1 MPGKAETMV
10 MSIPDDPLVGHL
22 VCLWPFRRVGHKLE
36 RVIRKSE
43 EIMMSRRAKDPLRPL
58 HNTERQ
64 QLETLSRSQAAPA
77 TQVARAKAL
86 LAVADGSTYTAAAR
100 HAGRVSGDAVSHLV
114 ARFNR
119 EGVAAIVPGHGGG
132 ARMQYTAQERQQI
145 LAQVRRTPDR
155 EQDGT
160 ATWSLNTLQRALRQE
175 SLPGVSTYTIWR
187 VLHEAGLSW
196 QKSRTWC
203 DTGAV
208 QRRRK
213 SGVVTVVDVD
223 AEAKKS

>member
-1 MPGKAETMV
+1 
-10 MSIPDDPLVGHL
+10 
-22 VCLWPFRRVGHKLE
+22 
-36 RVIRKSE
+36 
-43 EIMMSRRAKDPLRPL
+43 MSRRAKDPLRPL
-58 HNTERQ
+58 QDPERQ
-64 QLETLSRSQAAPA
+64 QLKAVSRSQAAPA

-86 LAVADGSTYTAAAR
+86 LAVADGSTYTAAAQQ
-100 HAGRVSGDAVSHLV
+100 AGRVSGDAVSQLV

-119 EGVAAIVPGHGGG
+119 EGVAAVVPGHGGG
-132 ARMQYTAQERQQI
+132 AQVQYTAREREQI
-145 LAQVRRTPDR
+145 LAQARRTPDR

-160 ATWSLNTLQRALRQE
+160 ATWSLSTLQRALRQE

-196 QKSRTWC
+196 QRSRTWC

-213 SGVVTVVDVD
+213 SGVVRVIDVD

>member
-1 MPGKAETMV
+1 
-10 MSIPDDPLVGHL
+10 
-22 VCLWPFRRVGHKLE
+22 
-36 RVIRKSE
+36 
-43 EIMMSRRAKDPLRPL
+43 MSRRAKNPLRPL
-58 HNTERQ
+58 QALERQ
-64 QLETLSRSQAAPA
+64 RLETLSRSQAAPA
-77 TQVARAKAL
+77 TQVSRAKAL
-86 LAVADGSTYTAAAR
+86 LAVADGCTYTAAAR

-132 ARMQYTAQERQQI
+132 AQVQYTAHEREQI

-160 ATWSLNTLQRALRQE
+160 ATWSLNTLQRALHQG

-196 QKSRTWC
+196 QRSRTWC

-213 SGVVTVVDVD
+213 SGMVRVADVD
-223 AEAKKS
+223 TEAKKS